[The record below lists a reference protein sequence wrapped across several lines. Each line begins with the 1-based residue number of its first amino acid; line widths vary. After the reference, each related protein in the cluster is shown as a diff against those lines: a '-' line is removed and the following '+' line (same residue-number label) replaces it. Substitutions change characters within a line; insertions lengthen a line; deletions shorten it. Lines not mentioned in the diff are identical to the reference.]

1 MIQTGI
7 TEKVVAAIEK
17 QILEWQQVLSQARV
31 KLQQSQAAVKDAE
44 AQVAGFEGGLQFSQ
58 SLLNSVKATTAL
70 QNKEEEEQSQEKES

>member
-7 TEKVVAAIEK
+7 TEKGVAAIEK
-17 QILEWQQVLSQARV
+17 QILEWQQGLSQARV

>member
-17 QILEWQQVLSQARV
+17 QILEWQQGLSQARV

-58 SLLNSVKATTAL
+58 SLLNSVKAPTAL
-70 QNKEEEEQSQEKES
+70 QNKEEEEHSQDKES

>member
-1 MIQTGI
+1 MEI
-7 TEKVVAAIEK
+7 VAAIEK
-17 QILEWQQVLSQARV
+17 QILEWQQGLSQARV

-70 QNKEEEEQSQEKES
+70 QNKEEEEQSQEKE

>member
-17 QILEWQQVLSQARV
+17 QILEWQQGLSQARV

>member
-17 QILEWQQVLSQARV
+17 QILEWQQGLSQARV

-44 AQVAGFEGGLQFSQ
+44 AQVAGFEGGLLFSQ

>member
-17 QILEWQQVLSQARV
+17 QILEWQQGLAQARV

>member
-17 QILEWQQVLSQARV
+17 QILEWQQGLSQARV
-31 KLQQSQAAVKDAE
+31 KLQHSQAAVKDAE
-44 AQVAGFEGGLQFSQ
+44 AQGAGFEGGLQFSQ